1 MEEYVYQNTNY
12 KDELPI
18 NLYETLKLYK
28 KEDIDYIVVY
38 AETTMEIPID
48 EFFELTKS
56 IHDYVGAS
64 YNFLIKLKNGCALLW
79 SPDDEGWKMTL
90 KMLPNDDRA
99 PIGHLKTLST
109 NAGIYSMKD
118 TINNYAINQVKNLP
132 EPIQESTKSAIIDGI
147 IKKHHLEKYYEDGDE
162 E

>member
-1 MEEYVYQNTNY
+1 MEEFMYKNTDYMN
-12 KDELPI
+12 ELPI
-18 NLYETLKLYK
+18 NLYDRLKHLK
-28 KEDIDYIVVY
+28 KEDIDYIIVY
-38 AETTMEIPID
+38 AENPIEIPID

-64 YNFLIKLKNGCALLW
+64 YNFLIKLKNGGALLW

-118 TINNYAINQVKNLP
+118 TINNYAIESTKNVP
-132 EPIQESTKSAIIDGI
+132 ESIRESTKSAIIDEI
-147 IKKHHLEKYYEDGDE
+147 IKKYSLEKYYEE
-162 E
+162 